1 MKRLLISK
9 TGCLLLFLL
18 LVGCAK
24 HPAEQGSAVPA
35 SNKYAVGFQ
44 LTQTDTAVIV
54 EVFKP
59 YQRMVIKEP
68 LRRIGTMSTVQVGF
82 LYALDAMDALVAVC
96 NPELVYTPLKGT
108 ETDLGDSMKPSVERV
123 LQAGLDALLA
133 VNYGQYD
140 NLEAARL
147 DKLGVPVIYINE
159 WQEGSPLARAEW
171 IRPIGALVGK
181 LHEADSLFNEIESK
195 YLSLSAGGGLTAQCS
210 DSAAVQQHSGLTARR
225 PESEGVL
232 TAQRSNSA
240 GVLIAQRSDSAGVL
254 TAERSNSKGVL
265 TAQRSNSEG
274 VLTAQR
280 SDSASVLTAQRSNSA
295 GGLTAERSDSAAV
308 LQPEGRSIMSG
319 NNFRGTWYV
328 PSGKNYLAYLF
339 KDAGAQYPFYDDDRA
354 TSIPLTIEEPIH
366 YFHDADVWVGAG
378 GNSLAELAQMDEKHT
393 WFRAYQT
400 GRVYNWRK
408 QRLPGGANNFWERG
422 VVHPEEM
429 LEDVINILNNA
440 PDSVLHFANR
450 LY

>member
-24 HPAEQGSAVPA
+24 HPAEQGSVVPA

-44 LTQTDTAVIV
+44 LTETDTAVIV

-82 LYALDAMDALVAVC
+82 LHALDALDALVAVC
-96 NPELVYTPLKGT
+96 NPELIYTPLKGT
-108 ETDLGDSMKPSVERV
+108 ETDLGDSMKPSAERV

-195 YLSLSAGGGLTAQCS
+195 YLSLSAGGVLTAQCSNSATVQQHSGLTAQCS
-210 DSAAVQQHSGLTARR
+210 DSAGGLTAQRSD
-225 PESEGVL
+225 SEGVL
-232 TAQRSNSA
+232 TAQRSNS
-240 GVLIAQRSDSAGVL
+240 
-254 TAERSNSKGVL
+254 E
-265 TAQRSNSEG
+265 
-274 VLTAQR
+274 
-280 SDSASVLTAQRSNSA
+280 
-295 GGLTAERSDSAAV
+295 AV

-354 TSIPLTIEEPIH
+354 TSIPLTMEETIH